1 MIGDAVKK
9 LVKGLSEKIES
20 SGIGEPHF
28 ADHDYRP
35 VKFHPDNFRKV
46 NVVGNE
52 RKVAFIDGGN
62 SELVGAPNFSVQLNR
77 VYFNI
82 FNGRKRITPTN
93 LPKKIEFLSATV
105 ARFENEEVYYDTMLF
120 PVSDDFVRFLPNPSD
135 LSFNSLDRALMI
147 GMARASV
154 SRAASMARRFAE
166 WSFARF
172 IVEKEL
178 ERGDILVMD
187 GTLRTSVKNESDY
200 ALAAFAAAKGKGVIF
215 SGLSKSSRLFTTTG
229 VSLIGAVRWLAK
241 QHNVEAPWYYH
252 PVAISLNPPLKASIY
267 IVMLHP
273 MAKRAYRF
281 EIQAEQ
287 AKKLSEKDLG
297 EIFSQLS
304 LNSSDPSLPGYPYG
318 LIDADDNARVRK
330 SELETYRVMILS
342 EISSLGEWEKISRHM
357 HAVDTHSILNMLK
370 EVV

>member
-9 LVKGLSEKIES
+9 LVRRLSEKIES

-35 VKFHPDNFRKV
+35 VNFHPENFHGIDVAENDRKM
-46 NVVGNE
+46 
-52 RKVAFIDGGN
+52 AFIDGGN
-62 SELVGAPNFSVQLNR
+62 RELVGAPNFSVQLNR

-82 FNGRKRITPTN
+82 FKGKRRIRATS

-105 ARFENEEVYYDTMLF
+105 ARFENDEVYYDTMLF
-120 PVSDDFVRFLPNPSD
+120 PVSDRFIEFLPDPSD
-135 LSFNSLDRALMI
+135 LSFNSFDRALMI
-147 GMARASV
+147 GRARASV
-154 SRAASMARRFAE
+154 SRAASVARRFAE

-178 ERGDILVMD
+178 ERGDVLVMD

-200 ALAAFAAAKGKGVIF
+200 ALAAFAAAKSKGVIF

-229 VSLIGAVRWLAK
+229 VSLIGAVKWLAK
-241 QHNVEAPWYYH
+241 QHGVEAPWYYH
-252 PVAISLNPPLKASIY
+252 PVAISLNPPLKANIY

-273 MAKRAYRF
+273 RAKRAYRY

-287 AKKLSEKDLG
+287 ARDLSEKDLN

-330 SELETYRVMILS
+330 NELETYRIMILS
-342 EISSLGEWEKISRHM
+342 EISSLGAWEKISRHIY
-357 HAVDTHSILNMLK
+357 AVDTHSILNMLK
-370 EVV
+370 EVI